1 MGLAN
6 RGSGGDLRP
15 NKRFLLQT
23 GDLTV
28 LSRIRKVTDDTVHVT
43 VPFADYP
50 IVGMAVA
57 MDFHDPAGC
66 TRYETFVVQSPLLG
80 SSEAVLAFPRSS
92 ERVQHRAFTRVTV
105 SLPIKFREMDKV
117 KFRDA
122 TAKNI
127 SAGGVLL
134 ETDYRM
140 AQGTAVEVQI
150 ALTKAE
156 TMTVLGKLVHVVKPA
171 RGAGKGAP
179 RLYGCEFTEI
189 EQPQRKAIIEYVWDV
204 LEKTQR
210 AATSR

>member
-1 MGLAN
+1 MGVAD
-6 RGSGGDLRP
+6 RDFSADLRT

-28 LSRIRKVTDDTVHVT
+28 LSRIRKVTADTVHVT

-50 IVGMAVA
+50 ITGMAVA

-80 SSEAVLAFPRSS
+80 SSEAVLAYPISS
-92 ERVQHRAFTRVTV
+92 ERVYHRTFTRVTV
-105 SLPIKFREMDKV
+105 SLQVKFREMDKV
-117 KFRDA
+117 KFRDGI
-122 TAKNI
+122 AKNI
-127 SAGGVLL
+127 SAGGILL

-140 AQGTAVEVQI
+140 TQGTAIEFEI

-156 TMTVLGKLVHVVKPA
+156 SMTVLGKIVHVVRPA
-171 RGAGKGAP
+171 RGAGKGAS

-189 EQPQRKAIIEYVWDV
+189 EQPHRKAIIEYVWDV

-210 AATSR
+210 AATSG

>member
-1 MGLAN
+1 MGSAN
-6 RGSGGDLRP
+6 VDSGSDLRP

-28 LSRIRKVTDDTVHVT
+28 LSRIKKVTDDTVHVT

-50 IVGMAVA
+50 IVGMDVA

-66 TRYETFVVQSPLLG
+66 TRYETFVVQSPFLG
-80 SSEAVLAFPRSS
+80 SSEVVLAYPRFS

-105 SLPIKFREMDKV
+105 SLPVKFREMDKV
-117 KFRDA
+117 KFRGA
-122 TAKNI
+122 TARNI
-127 SAGGVLL
+127 SAGGLLL
-134 ETDYRM
+134 ETDLRM
-140 AQGTAVEVQI
+140 TQGNAIELQI

-156 TMTVLGKLVHVVKPA
+156 SMTVLARIVYVVKPA

-204 LEKTQR
+204 LEKTQQ
-210 AATSR
+210 AATSG